1 MRKKL
6 CLLSV
11 GVFTALS
18 FLQAAPT
25 QSLNF
30 NGTDQYV
37 RIPNS
42 VDFQMAED
50 ESLSFSMWVKP
61 SAWTNAARFLGYRAG
76 DDKETAYEAYILTG
90 GYACTATGVAN
101 STGTG
106 GSRPIDNVISSGNAN
121 NTWTHIVIVFDR
133 AAQKGSAYVNGA
145 AVEGKSLTSSMVFNS
160 TRDLVLG
167 AGWYE
172 DQVTRFFSGNL
183 GNVRFYRGALTQ
195 AQVTADMNA
204 NSYDAL
210 SSELK
215 DMCVAA
221 YDLSDDF
228 TSLTVADLS
237 GHENHAAL
245 NGYTVSAAPGMITG
259 VIVKQN
265 SDFTGRKNLYEPIL
279 SAAVALS
286 DGTATLQ
293 SVDIT
298 LDGTTSITDYAK
310 IKIYTTGTVAKFD
323 ERNATGATL
332 LGEFAPTEGSMT
344 CQLTTTATL
353 SPGTHY
359 IWVVAEVAE
368 DAVEG
373 NKLDAT
379 ITSLGTDVETYT
391 VLDGNP
397 DGSREILLARKL
409 MYAPGD
415 NGSVGYRIPAM
426 VILPNGNIVTAIDRR
441 WNNESDLANRID
453 IIARISEDGGYTW
466 SEEYPIAIASDANN
480 GRGDCALVVAPNG
493 DIVAAFVGGNGL
505 WASSASDPI
514 VSFISRSTDGGR
526 TWTPVQEGGQG
537 DITSQIWGANCGG
550 DNIRLNGTAA
560 FFGSGRGLCLTRQTG
575 DNASKN
581 GRIMFVTAV
590 NRGGTLYNY
599 VVYSDDNGQTW
610 KVSDLAFSAGDE
622 AKVAELNDGTILM
635 SVRRSGA
642 RGYVKSTDGGE
653 TWGTQSTWSDLRVN
667 ACNGD
672 ILEYT
677 AKADGYDL
685 NRTLHSL
692 PINDGNN
699 QREKI
704 CVYLS
709 YDEGTTWER
718 KKQMFPGLSAYSTMI
733 KFDDGTI
740 GMYAEDQQN
749 NVTTSYFMRFS
760 LSWLTNGQDVYTAPG
775 GEERVEAPVFSPQS
789 GTVFTTES
797 AVVTLTTAT
806 VGASIYYTTDG
817 TEPSKENGTLYTDEG
832 ITITSDC
839 TIRAVAV
846 ADGMADS
853 RVISASY
860 QFREPA
866 YCVLDVNSTH
876 AQRKLN
882 SITLQGGTE
891 AFSITDIDASSSGR
905 PVYRDM
911 TDRVFKAEA
920 GAEIKPVVSWTG
932 EWMHG
937 FVYIDYDGDKTFS
950 YDINANGTPAAGS
963 ELVSYTYYNDG
974 YVEGGNNNS
983 FNSKGETSRAD
994 SKLDNVPSF
1003 VIPET
1008 VPTGEYRLRFK
1019 IDWNNLDP
1027 CGDVGIASNGGNII
1041 DMTLQVSNPN
1051 DIGTGLENAFAAMGV
1066 KIFPLKGAIA
1076 VEASE
1081 PVSVDIYT
1089 IAGVLMEK
1097 TTVQGDKLISLPAGF
1112 YLVKTGTRTQKVI
1125 VP

>member
-1 MRKKL
+1 MKKKL
-6 CLLSV
+6 FLIFV
-11 GVFTALS
+11 GVLTSVLFV
-18 FLQAAPT
+18 QASPNI
-25 QSLNF
+25 SLNF
-30 NGTDQYV
+30 NGTDQYI

-42 VDFQMAED
+42 ADFQMTAS

-61 SAWTNAARFLGYRAG
+61 SAWTNAARFLGYRSG
-76 DDKETAYEAYILTG
+76 DDKETAYEAYILSS

-101 STGTG
+101 ETGTG
-106 GSRPIDNVISSGNAN
+106 GSRPIDDVISNGNAN

-133 AAQKGSAYVNGA
+133 VAGTGSAYVNGA
-145 AVEGKSLTSSMVFNS
+145 AVSGKSLTSSMVFNS
-160 TRDLVLG
+160 TRDLLLG
-167 AGWYE
+167 AGWY
-172 DQVTRFFSGNL
+172 DGQVTRFFSGNL
-183 GNVRFYRGALTQ
+183 GNVRFYKGALTQ
-195 AQVTADMNA
+195 DQVSADMNA

-210 SSELK
+210 TAELK

-237 GHENHAAL
+237 GHNNHATL

-259 VIVKQN
+259 VTVKQN
-265 SDFTGRKNLYEPIL
+265 SDFTGRKNQYDPIL

-293 SVDIT
+293 SMDIT
-298 LDGTTSITDYAK
+298 LDGTTNVTDYAK
-310 IKIYTTGTVAKFD
+310 VKIYTTGTEAKFD

-332 LGEFAPTEGSMT
+332 LGEFAPAEGTMT
-344 CQLTTTATL
+344 CQLATTATL

-368 DAVEG
+368 NAVEG

-379 ITSLGTDVETYT
+379 ITSLTTDVETYT
-391 VLDGNP
+391 VVNGNP
-397 DGSREILLARKL
+397 NGSREILLARKL

-441 WNNESDLANRID
+441 WNSESDLANKID

-466 SEEYPIAIASDANN
+466 SEEYPIAVATDASN

-550 DNIRLNGTAA
+550 DATRLNGTAA

-575 DNASKN
+575 DNVSKN
-581 GRIMFVTAV
+581 GRIMFVTAI

-599 VVYSDDNGQTW
+599 VVYSDDNGMTW
-610 KVSDLAFSAGDE
+610 EVSDLAFSAGDE

-718 KKQMFPGLSAYSTMI
+718 KKQMFPGLAAYSTMI

-806 VGASIYYTTDG
+806 VGTSIYYTTDG

-832 ITITSDC
+832 IVITSDC
-839 TIRAVAV
+839 TIKAVAV

-853 RVISASY
+853 RIISASY

-866 YCVLDVNSTH
+866 YCILDVNSTH
-876 AQRKLN
+876 DGRKLN

-891 AFSITDIDASSSGR
+891 PFSITNIDASTSGR

-911 TDRVFKAEA
+911 TDRVFKAMA
-920 GAEIKPVVSWTG
+920 GAEIKPVLNWSG

-937 FVYIDYDGDKTFS
+937 FIYIDYDGDKAFS
-950 YDINANGTPAAGS
+950 YGINADGTPVSGC
-963 ELVSYTYYNDG
+963 ELVSYTYYYEG
-974 YVEGGNNNS
+974 YTEGGNNNS
-983 FNSKGETSRAD
+983 FNSKGETVGPN
-994 SKLDNVPSF
+994 SKFDDVPSF
-1003 VIPET
+1003 VIPADLLSGT
-1008 VPTGEYRLRFK
+1008 YRMRFK
-1019 IDWNNLDP
+1019 VDWNNLDP
-1027 CGDVGIASNGGNII
+1027 CGDANIAANGGNII

-1051 DIGTGLENAFAAMGV
+1051 TGIEKVFAGTGIDG
-1066 KIFPLKGAIA
+1066 KIFPLKDAIA
-1076 VEASE
+1076 IESSE

-1089 IAGVLMEK
+1089 IAGTLITTMNVLGNE
-1097 TTVQGDKLISLPAGF
+1097 QISIPAGF
-1112 YLVKTGTRTQKVI
+1112 YMVKAGTMTQKVI

>member
-61 SAWTNAARFLGYRAG
+61 SAWTNAARFLGYRSG
-76 DDKETAYEAYILTG
+76 DDKETAYEAYILSS

-101 STGTG
+101 ETGTG
-106 GSRPIDNVISSGNAN
+106 GSRPIDDVISNGNAN

-133 AAQKGSAYVNGA
+133 VAGTGSAYVNGA
-145 AVEGKSLTSSMVFNS
+145 AVSGKSLTSSMVFNS
-160 TRDLVLG
+160 TRDLLLG
-167 AGWYE
+167 AGWY
-172 DQVTRFFSGNL
+172 DGQVTRFFSGNL
-183 GNVRFYRGALTQ
+183 GNVRFYKGALTQ
-195 AQVTADMNA
+195 DQVSADMNA

-210 SSELK
+210 TAELK

-237 GHENHAAL
+237 GHNNHATL

-259 VIVKQN
+259 VTVKQN
-265 SDFTGRKNLYEPIL
+265 SDFTGRKNQYDPIL

-293 SVDIT
+293 SMDIT
-298 LDGTTSITDYAK
+298 LDGTTNVTDYAK
-310 IKIYTTGTVAKFD
+310 VKIYTTGTEAKFD

-332 LGEFAPTEGSMT
+332 LGEFAPAEGTMT
-344 CQLTTTATL
+344 CQLATTATL

-368 DAVEG
+368 NAVEG

-379 ITSLGTDVETYT
+379 ITSLTTDVETYT
-391 VLDGNP
+391 VVNGNP
-397 DGSREILLARKL
+397 NGSREILLARKL

-441 WNNESDLANRID
+441 WNSESDLANKID

-466 SEEYPIAIASDANN
+466 SEEYPIAVATDASN

-550 DNIRLNGTAA
+550 DATRLNGTAA

-581 GRIMFVTAV
+581 GRIMFVTAI

-599 VVYSDDNGQTW
+599 VVYSDDNGMTW
-610 KVSDLAFSAGDE
+610 EVSDLAFSAGDE

-718 KKQMFPGLSAYSTMI
+718 KKQMFPGLAAYSTMI

-832 ITITSDC
+832 IVITSDC
-839 TIRAVAV
+839 TIKAVAV

-853 RVISASY
+853 RIISASY

-866 YCVLDVNSTH
+866 YCILDVNSTH
-876 AQRKLN
+876 DGRKLN

-891 AFSITDIDASSSGR
+891 PFSITNIDASTSGR

-911 TDRVFKAEA
+911 TDRVFKAMA
-920 GAEIKPVVSWTG
+920 GAEIKPVLNWSG

-937 FVYIDYDGDKTFS
+937 FIYIDYDGDKAFS
-950 YDINANGTPAAGS
+950 YGINADGTPVSGC
-963 ELVSYTYYNDG
+963 ELVSYTYYYEG
-974 YVEGGNNNS
+974 YTEGGNNNS
-983 FNSKGETSRAD
+983 FNSKGETVGPN
-994 SKLDNVPSF
+994 SKFDDVPSF
-1003 VIPET
+1003 VIPADLLSGT
-1008 VPTGEYRLRFK
+1008 YRMRFK
-1019 IDWNNLDP
+1019 VDWNNLDP
-1027 CGDVGIASNGGNII
+1027 CGDANIAANGGSII

-1051 DIGTGLENAFAAMGV
+1051 TGIEKVFAGTGIDV
-1066 KIFPLKGAIA
+1066 KIFPLKDAIA
-1076 VEASE
+1076 IESFE

-1089 IAGVLMEK
+1089 IAGTLITTMNVLGNE
-1097 TTVQGDKLISLPAGF
+1097 QISIPAGF
-1112 YLVKTGTRTQKVI
+1112 YMVKAGTMTQKVI

>member
-1 MRKKL
+1 M
-6 CLLSV
+6 
-11 GVFTALS
+11 
-18 FLQAAPT
+18 
-25 QSLNF
+25 
-30 NGTDQYV
+30 
-37 RIPNS
+37 
-42 VDFQMAED
+42 
-50 ESLSFSMWVKP
+50 
-61 SAWTNAARFLGYRAG
+61 
-76 DDKETAYEAYILTG
+76 
-90 GYACTATGVAN
+90 
-101 STGTG
+101 
-106 GSRPIDNVISSGNAN
+106 
-121 NTWTHIVIVFDR
+121 
-133 AAQKGSAYVNGA
+133 
-145 AVEGKSLTSSMVFNS
+145 
-160 TRDLVLG
+160 
-167 AGWYE
+167 
-172 DQVTRFFSGNL
+172 
-183 GNVRFYRGALTQ
+183 
-195 AQVTADMNA
+195 
-204 NSYDAL
+204 
-210 SSELK
+210 
-215 DMCVAA
+215 
-221 YDLSDDF
+221 
-228 TSLTVADLS
+228 
-237 GHENHAAL
+237 
-245 NGYTVSAAPGMITG
+245 
-259 VIVKQN
+259 KQN
-265 SDFTGRKNLYEPIL
+265 SDFTGRKNQYDPIL

-293 SVDIT
+293 SMDIT
-298 LDGTTSITDYAK
+298 LDGTTNVTDYAK
-310 IKIYTTGTVAKFD
+310 IKIYTTGTAAKFD
-323 ERNATGATL
+323 ERAANGATL
-332 LGEFAPTEGSMT
+332 LGEFAPASGTMT
-344 CQLTTTATL
+344 CRLATTATL

-368 DAVEG
+368 NAVEG

-379 ITSLGTDVETYT
+379 ITSLTTDVETYT
-391 VLDGNP
+391 VVNGNP
-397 DGSREILLARKL
+397 NGSREILLARKL

-441 WNNESDLANRID
+441 WNSESDLANKID

-775 GEERVEAPVFSPQS
+775 GEERVEAPVFSPKT
-789 GTVFTTES
+789 GTVFTSES
-797 AVVTLTTAT
+797 AVITLTTAT
-806 VGASIYYTTDG
+806 AGAEIYYTLDG
-817 TEPSKENGTLYTDEG
+817 TTPSKNNGLLYTSDG
-832 ITITSDC
+832 ISITSDC
-839 TIRAVAV
+839 TIKAIAV
-846 ADGMADS
+846 ADGMIDS

-866 YCVLDVNSTH
+866 YCILDVNSTH
-876 AQRKLN
+876 DGRKLN

-891 AFSITDIDASSSGR
+891 PFSITNIDASTSDR
-905 PVYRDM
+905 PIYRDM
-911 TDRVFKAEA
+911 TDRVFKAMA
-920 GAEIKPVVSWTG
+920 GAEIKPVVNWSG

-937 FVYIDYDGDKTFS
+937 FIYIDYDGDKAFS
-950 YDINANGTPAAGS
+950 YGINADGTPVSGC
-963 ELVSYTYYNDG
+963 ELVSYTYYYEG
-974 YVEGGNNNS
+974 YTEGGNNNS
-983 FNSKGETSRAD
+983 FNSKGETVGPN
-994 SKLDNVPSF
+994 SKFDDVPSF
-1003 VIPET
+1003 VIPADLLSGT
-1008 VPTGEYRLRFK
+1008 YRMRFK
-1019 IDWNNLDP
+1019 VDWNNLDP
-1027 CGDVGIASNGGNII
+1027 CGDANIAANGGSII

-1051 DIGTGLENAFAAMGV
+1051 TGIEKVFAGTGIDV
-1066 KIFPLKGAIA
+1066 KIFPLKDAIA
-1076 VEASE
+1076 IESFE

-1089 IAGVLMEK
+1089 IAGTLITTMNVLGNE
-1097 TTVQGDKLISLPAGF
+1097 QISIPAGF
-1112 YLVKTGTRTQKVI
+1112 YMVKAGTMTQKVI

>member
-61 SAWTNAARFLGYRAG
+61 SAWTNAARFLGYRSG
-76 DDKETAYEAYILTG
+76 DDKETAYEAYILSS

-101 STGTG
+101 ETGTG
-106 GSRPIDNVISSGNAN
+106 GSRPIDDVISNGNAN

-133 AAQKGSAYVNGA
+133 VAGTGSAYVNGA
-145 AVEGKSLTSSMVFNS
+145 AVSGKSLTSSMVFNS
-160 TRDLVLG
+160 TRDLLLG
-167 AGWYE
+167 AGWY
-172 DQVTRFFSGNL
+172 DGQVTRFFSGNL
-183 GNVRFYRGALTQ
+183 GNVRFYKGALTQ
-195 AQVTADMNA
+195 DQVSADMNA

-210 SSELK
+210 TAELK

-237 GHENHAAL
+237 GHNNHATL

-259 VIVKQN
+259 VTVKQN
-265 SDFTGRKNLYEPIL
+265 SDFTGRKNQYDPIL

-293 SVDIT
+293 SMDIT
-298 LDGTTSITDYAK
+298 LDGTTNVTDYAK
-310 IKIYTTGTVAKFD
+310 IKIYTTGTAAKFD
-323 ERNATGATL
+323 ERAANGATL
-332 LGEFAPTEGSMT
+332 LGEFAPASGTMT
-344 CQLTTTATL
+344 CRLATTATL

-368 DAVEG
+368 NAVEG

-379 ITSLGTDVETYT
+379 ITSLTTDVETYT
-391 VLDGNP
+391 VVNGNP
-397 DGSREILLARKL
+397 NGSREILLARKL

-441 WNNESDLANRID
+441 WNSESDLANKID

-775 GEERVEAPVFSPQS
+775 GEERVEAPVFSPKT
-789 GTVFTTES
+789 GTVFTSES
-797 AVVTLTTAT
+797 AVITLTTAT
-806 VGASIYYTTDG
+806 AGAEIYYTLDG
-817 TEPSKENGTLYTDEG
+817 TTPSKNNGLLYTSDG
-832 ITITSDC
+832 ISITSDC
-839 TIRAVAV
+839 TIKAIAV
-846 ADGMADS
+846 ADGMIDS

-866 YCVLDVNSTH
+866 YCILDVNSTH
-876 AQRKLN
+876 DGRKLN

-891 AFSITDIDASSSGR
+891 PFSITNIDASTSDR
-905 PVYRDM
+905 PIYRDM
-911 TDRVFKAEA
+911 TDRVFKAMA
-920 GAEIKPVVSWTG
+920 GAEIKPVVNWSG

-937 FVYIDYDGDKTFS
+937 FIYIDYDGDKAFS
-950 YDINANGTPAAGS
+950 YGINADGTPVSGC
-963 ELVSYTYYNDG
+963 ELVSYTYYYEG
-974 YVEGGNNNS
+974 YTEGGNNNS
-983 FNSKGETSRAD
+983 FNSKGETVGPN
-994 SKLDNVPSF
+994 SKFDDVPSF
-1003 VIPET
+1003 VIPADLLSGT
-1008 VPTGEYRLRFK
+1008 YRMRFK
-1019 IDWNNLDP
+1019 VDWNNLDP
-1027 CGDVGIASNGGNII
+1027 CGDANIAANGGSII

-1051 DIGTGLENAFAAMGV
+1051 TGIEKVFAGTGIDV
-1066 KIFPLKGAIA
+1066 KIFPLKDAIA
-1076 VEASE
+1076 IESFE

-1089 IAGVLMEK
+1089 IAGTLITTMNVLGNE
-1097 TTVQGDKLISLPAGF
+1097 QISIPAGF
-1112 YLVKTGTRTQKVI
+1112 YMVKAGTMTQKVI